1 MKFVPRRGASRR
13 HFANAN
19 CRMLIARPSPAAV
32 TGFVE
37 TTATERPPRLSRRVP
52 WGTATG
58 AGSDQTSTFPQAEQ
72 HGFSSLRLEAVMEM
86 QRSTFGVVLC
96 TVLSVAAVSQPA
108 WAADSLLNRHGLSSA
123 IAGTKLPG
131 GKASRLAALR
141 TAKSGKLGE
150 GLAKHKPTL
159 VQQALALASTAH
171 DNERD
176 EVSDR
181 VSSFRS
187 RFTSKS
193 VRDAIG
199 TLGEAAGI
207 REASEAW

>member
-19 CRMLIARPSPAAV
+19 CRMRIARPSAAAV
-32 TGFVE
+32 TGFAE
-37 TTATERPPRLSRRVP
+37 ATATERPPRPSRNVP
-52 WGTATG
+52 WGTASG

-72 HGFSSLRLEAVMEM
+72 HGLSSLILEAVMQM
-86 QRSTFGVVLC
+86 QRSTFGVLFC

-108 WAADSLLNRHGLSSA
+108 WAADSLLNRHGVSSA
-123 IAGTKLPG
+123 IASAKLPG
-131 GKASRLAALR
+131 GKAGRLAALR
-141 TAKSGKLGE
+141 TTKSGKLGE
-150 GLAKHKPTL
+150 GIAKHKPTL
-159 VQQALALASTAH
+159 VQQALVLASTAQ
-171 DNERD
+171 DSERD
-176 EVSDR
+176 EVSDHIT
-181 VSSFRS
+181 SFRS